1 MTQMTGKRPI
11 LQIVLGVFVLLFL
24 GGIVAWS
31 LKVGPSFWRL
41 GRGSQKSLEGPGDFG
56 TVPDFSLVERS
67 KRTINLHDLRGK
79 IWIANFIFTTCTE
92 TCPTQSAA
100 LAGLQSDLDLKG
112 KIQLVSITVDPKRD
126 TPEVLSQYASR
137 FGAHPEQWYFLTG
150 NKEEIYRLAQE
161 GFRLSAV
168 PVPDSTHNPVFIHS
182 SRLVLVDAEAK
193 IRGYYESNDNK
204 SLQKLTHDI
213 ELILSQDKAH
223 G

>member
-1 MTQMTGKRPI
+1 MTRNIEKRPA
-11 LQIVLGVFVLLFL
+11 LKIVFGAFLLLYL

-41 GRGSQKSLEGPGDFG
+41 GGVSQKSLGGPGDFG

-79 IWIANFIFTTCTE
+79 IWITNFIFTACTE

-100 LAGLQSDLDLKG
+100 MARLQSDLDLKG
-112 KIQLVSITVDPKRD
+112 KIKLVSITVHPKRD

-137 FGAHPEQWYFLTG
+137 FGAHPDQWYFLTG

-161 GFRLSAV
+161 GFRLSAAQV
-168 PVPDSTHNPVFIHS
+168 PNSTDNQAFIHS
-182 SRLVLVDAEAK
+182 SRLVLVDGEAK
-193 IRGYYESNDNK
+193 IRGYYESNDPQA
-204 SLQKLTHDI
+204 LHKLTHDI
-213 ELILSQDKAH
+213 KLILGQNKTY

>member
-1 MTQMTGKRPI
+1 MTQNIEKRPT
-11 LQIVLGVFVLLFL
+11 LQIVFGAFLLLFL
-24 GGIVAWS
+24 GGLVTWH
-31 LKVGPSFWRL
+31 LTVRPSFWRL
-41 GRGSQKSLEGPGDFG
+41 NGVSQKSLEGQGDFG
-56 TVPDFSLVERS
+56 AVPDFSLVERS
-67 KRTINLHDLRGK
+67 KRTIKLHDLRGK
-79 IWIANFIFTTCTE
+79 IWIANFIFTACTE

-112 KIQLVSITVDPKRD
+112 KIKLVSITADPKRD

-137 FGAHPEQWYFLTG
+137 FGAHPDQWFFLTW
-150 NKEEIYRLAQE
+150 KQEEIYRLAQE

-168 PVPDSTHNPVFIHS
+168 PVPDSLDDPAFIHS
-182 SRLVLVDAEAK
+182 SRLVLVDGEAK

-213 ELILSQDKAH
+213 KLILSQDKAH